1 MNAER
6 HHPAARDEA
15 EQIAARA
22 RRKREAQRRRVHSPL
37 YGISMFGL
45 VGWAVALPT
54 ILGVALGLWLDRRWP
69 SEETSW
75 TLVLLL
81 AGAALGVLNAW
92 YWVQREI
99 RDDD

>member
-1 MNAER
+1 MSGEPHNG
-6 HHPAARDEA
+6 AARDEA

-22 RRKREAQRRRVHSPL
+22 RRKRAARRNRVNSPL

-54 ILGVALGLWLDRRWP
+54 LVGTALGVWIDRQWP
-69 SEETSW
+69 SETSW
-75 TLVLLL
+75 TLILLL
-81 AGAALGVLNAW
+81 AGVSLGALNAW
-92 YWVQREI
+92 YWIDRET